1 MATPPQPHAI
11 IGRHP
16 EYGIVATNPTQ
27 HHVVDWYFE
36 RCNFSRV
43 PGHPFLYAFDGPPG
57 TEMTRTQAMV
67 GLMRRAGF
75 AVETDLT
82 LPPSSAE
89 RPARGNDFDPDVAFA
104 DDPQLGLV
112 AATASTP
119 LDPNRGDDTLLAH
132 GWLHETA
139 LDVYT
144 LPTHLDR
151 PAALA
156 ALTETVRDLHGR
168 GRVVAVQPE
177 LAAAVQGAGAKE
189 PSSAHSAGVPLKAEA
204 TLPSARARPNVGE
217 PPSISVTH
225 PVPTTD
231 RTQPPRGR

>member
-1 MATPPQPHAI
+1 MATPPEPHAI

-82 LPPSSAE
+82 LPPSSGE
-89 RPARGNDFDPDVAFA
+89 RPFRGNDFDPDVAFA
-104 DDPQLGLV
+104 DHPHLGLV

-119 LDPNRGDDTLLAH
+119 VDPNRGDDTLLAH
-132 GWLHETA
+132 GWLHEAA

-144 LPTHLDR
+144 LPIHLDR

-156 ALTETVRDLHGR
+156 TLTETVRDLHGR
-168 GRVVAVQPE
+168 GRVVAVHPG
-177 LAAAVQGAGAKE
+177 LVAAARSVSAKE
-189 PSSAHSAGVPLKAEA
+189 PFSVRSGRGPLKGEA
-204 TLPSARARPNVGE
+204 FLPSTGTRPNAGE
-217 PPSISVTH
+217 PPSTSVTH